1 MTLIKPAAR
10 VGMGQNKALKT
21 TPLKWPPHG
30 MQHAKMPHGSLG
42 ISRLHLN
49 GAYIYVGLH
58 VYWYYVC
65 MYVCIWPGVIWR
77 CGCSTENPSGKCKTL
92 ATLNER
98 LERGTSFP
106 HFPFRLSLDFPR
118 PGALGLLLFSK
129 SSRDKRAWP
138 SVVPLFCGLV
148 NSRLIS
154 GLHIYQFSASLV
166 SPSWLLAAISPAEI

>member
-10 VGMGQNKALKT
+10 VGIGQNKALKT

-65 MYVCIWPGVIWR
+65 MYVFGQVSYGAAGAPPKIPAGNAKRSPLLMSAWR
-77 CGCSTENPSGKCKTL
+77 EARVS
-92 ATLNER
+92 
-98 LERGTSFP
+98 
-106 HFPFRLSLDFPR
+106 PFSLSPFPR
-118 PGALGLLLFSK
+118 FPAPWSSGAPPVFQVLT
-129 SSRDKRAWP
+129 R
-138 SVVPLFCGLV
+138 
-148 NSRLIS
+148 
-154 GLHIYQFSASLV
+154 
-166 SPSWLLAAISPAEI
+166 

>member
-65 MYVCIWPGVIWR
+65 MYVCIWPGIIWR

-106 HFPFRLSLDFPR
+106 IFPFAFPSISSALELWGSSCFPSPHAINGRGRQLFPYFVARLTPD
-118 PGALGLLLFSK
+118 
-129 SSRDKRAWP
+129 
-138 SVVPLFCGLV
+138 
-148 NSRLIS
+148 
-154 GLHIYQFSASLV
+154 
-166 SPSWLLAAISPAEI
+166 